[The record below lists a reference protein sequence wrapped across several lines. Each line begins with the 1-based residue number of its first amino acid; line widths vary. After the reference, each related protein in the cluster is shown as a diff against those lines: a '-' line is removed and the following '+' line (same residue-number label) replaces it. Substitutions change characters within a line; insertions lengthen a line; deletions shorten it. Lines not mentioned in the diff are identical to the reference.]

1 MSKAMGTNR
10 THRDIFVWCRH
21 DHVAKRELPV
31 GYVNAPVVLVDLVCG
46 PQATNLHNDKDE
58 QDAQNPSVQ
67 CLFFFCSCCAKSISP
82 VFVLFLFVLR
92 VVVSIESAAC
102 ADSAS

>member
-1 MSKAMGTNR
+1 M
-10 THRDIFVWCRH
+10 
-21 DHVAKRELPV
+21 

-67 CLFFFCSCCAKSISP
+67 CLFFFCSCCASWCRSKALRARTPP
-82 VFVLFLFVLR
+82 VDCLNLVQAPR
-92 VVVSIESAAC
+92 VEDDGIQAETEETCSWRYNI
-102 ADSAS
+102 

>member
-1 MSKAMGTNR
+1 M
-10 THRDIFVWCRH
+10 
-21 DHVAKRELPV
+21 

-67 CLFFFCSCCAKSISP
+67 CLFFFCSCCACARTPP
-82 VFVLFLFVLR
+82 VDCLNLVKAPR
-92 VVVSIESAAC
+92 VEDDGIQAETEETCSWRYNI
-102 ADSAS
+102 